1 MPETCELFDPACAR
15 TLEVQVATV
24 CGDGGWALMHQAGAA
39 AWAHVQRHWPQ
50 ARRLL
55 VLCGPGNNG
64 GDALVLATLA
74 LQAGCV
80 VQVLTAPGMASK
92 SALARKAQ
100 AGFEQA
106 GGTLGIFAGGLPPA
120 DLVID
125 GLLGL
130 WLSRPVD
137 GAMAD
142 LIDAV
147 NASGLPVLA
156 LDVPSGVDAA
166 TGAVAGVAIRADRTV
181 MFLLPQMG
189 LHTGP
194 ALDHVGVREMAPLV
208 LPQGIER
215 PRKGVARCLHVSDL
229 SAFLSPRRANAHK
242 GDNGHVLVVGG
253 NHGTGGAVAL
263 CGESALRS
271 GAGLVTVA
279 TRVVHVPALLA
290 RTPELMSRAL
300 DDVAPDPGT
309 ALAAASVLAIGP
321 GLGQDDW
328 ARALFA
334 QALGFGGTRVLD
346 ADALN
351 LLAADPRPLPGAI
364 LTPHPGEAA
373 RLLGITVADIQRDR
387 VAALGALVQRYKC
400 VVVLK
405 GAGSLV
411 GAPGEQPCVI
421 NAGNPGMAVGGMGD
435 LLTGVIAALVA
446 QGHAPLQ
453 AARIGT
459 LLHAGA
465 GDHAAGHHRRGMMPT
480 DLLPHLRVLAN
491 AEIL

>member
-1 MPETCELFDPACAR
+1 MSPPCQLFDPACAR
-15 TLEVQVATV
+15 TLDAQVAAV
-24 CGDGGWALMHQAGAA
+24 SGDGGWALMQQAGAA
-39 AWAHVQRHWPQ
+39 AWEHVQRHWPQ
-50 ARRLL
+50 ARSLL

-64 GDALVLATLA
+64 GDGLVLATLA
-74 LQAGCV
+74 RQAGHQ
-80 VQVLTAPGMASK
+80 VQVLAVPGMPPG
-92 SALARKAQ
+92 SALARKAL
-100 AGFEQA
+100 AGFEQ
-106 GGTLGIFAGGLPPA
+106 GGGGLDIFAGAFPQA

-130 WLSRPVD
+130 GLSRPVD
-137 GAMAD
+137 GLLGD
-142 LIDAV
+142 LIGTI

-166 TGAVAGVAIRADRTV
+166 TGAVPGAAIHADRTL
-181 MFLLPQMG
+181 MFLLPHAG

-194 ALDHVGVREMAPLV
+194 ALDHVGVRDLAPLA
-208 LPQGIER
+208 LPAGIQ
-215 PRKGVARCLHVSDL
+215 PPPSGVARCVGRADL
-229 SAFLSPRRANAHK
+229 AWLLSPRRANAHK

-263 CGESALRS
+263 CGEAALRS
-271 GAGLVTVA
+271 GAGLVTAA
-279 TRVVHVPALLA
+279 TRAAHVPALLA

-300 DDVAPDPGT
+300 DDAVPDLRP
-309 ALAAASVLAIGP
+309 ALSAGKVLAIGP

-334 QALGFGGTRVLD
+334 QAMAFDGLRIVD

-351 LLAADPRPLPGAI
+351 LLAADPHPLPNAI

-373 RLLGITVADIQRDR
+373 RLLGCATPDIQRDR
-387 VAALGALVQRYKC
+387 FAALAALVDRYRC

-411 GAPGEQPCVI
+411 GAPAAQPWLI
-421 NAGNPGMAVGGMGD
+421 GAGNPGMAVGGMGD

-446 QGHAPLQ
+446 QGHDALQ

-459 LLHAGA
+459 LLHAAA
-465 GDHAAGHHRRGMMPT
+465 GDHAAGHHRRGMIPT

-491 AEIL
+491 AEMS